1 MSKTALDLSREEW
14 KRYNPSLGLERNLME
29 KYNEVE
35 RRKAN
40 AWQVALKAAH
50 LLRKDF
56 GAKKVFVF
64 GSLANEIGYNYW
76 SDIDL
81 AVSGVDAELFYSAVA
96 EVTGLSSSFRI
107 DLIDVDDCRSGLK
120 KVIEQNGRE
129 I

>member
-14 KRYNPSLGLERNLME
+14 RSYNPSLGLEKNL
-29 KYNEVE
+29 KGKHNKVEV
-35 RRKAN
+35 RKAK
-40 AWQVALKAAH
+40 AWQIALKAAH

-64 GSLANEIGYNYW
+64 GSLANETGYNYW

-107 DLIDVDDCRSGLK
+107 DLIDVDDCRPGFK
-120 KVIEQNGRE
+120 KIIEQNGRE

>member
-14 KRYNPSLGLERNLME
+14 RRYNPSLGLERNLME
-29 KYNEVE
+29 KYKEVE
-35 RRKAN
+35 HRKAN
-40 AWQVALKAAH
+40 AWQIALKAAH